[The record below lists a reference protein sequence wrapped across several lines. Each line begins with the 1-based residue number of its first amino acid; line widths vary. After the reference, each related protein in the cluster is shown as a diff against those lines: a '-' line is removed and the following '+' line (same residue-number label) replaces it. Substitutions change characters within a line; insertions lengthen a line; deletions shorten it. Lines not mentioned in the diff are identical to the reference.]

1 MRVGRQPDA
10 FDRRPPHRGD
20 RRRAALLEAMDAF
33 LQEGDF
39 ESVTIADITARAG
52 VTRPAFYFY
61 FENKAACVA
70 ALGVAV
76 YQDVVAAADHLFD
89 ADVPPRERI
98 ERMVDGLFAAWESRE
113 YLYRAALEARRA
125 SAPLR
130 ELWNGY
136 RESFVAPVATMIDDE
151 RAAGRAPAGPDG
163 TTLARMLLDLGDR
176 TLESLDPLDR
186 PDIRSRA
193 EALAAIWF
201 RSIYGTTYPEPP
213 DAARPPAPR
222 KRRTRSKEAS

>member
-1 MRVGRQPDA
+1 MGRQPDA

-33 LQEGDF
+33 LREGDF

-70 ALGVAV
+70 ALGVEV

-89 ADVPPRERI
+89 AAVPPRERI

-113 YLYRAALEARRA
+113 YLYRAALDARRA

-130 ELWNGY
+130 ELWEGY

-151 RAAGRAPAGPDG
+151 RAAGHAPAGPDS

-176 TLESLDPLDR
+176 TLESLDPADR
-186 PDIRSRA
+186 PGIGSRA

-201 RSIYGTTYPEPP
+201 RSIYGAASAEPP
-213 DAARPPAPR
+213 DVVATPAAR
-222 KRRTRSKEAS
+222 KGRSGSRATS

>member
-1 MRVGRQPDA
+1 VVLGRQPDA

-20 RRRAALLEAMDAF
+20 RRRAALLEAMDA
-33 LQEGDF
+33 LLREGDF

-89 ADVPPRERI
+89 TAVPPGERI

-130 ELWNGY
+130 ELWNSY

-151 RAAGRAPAGPDG
+151 RAAGRAPAGPDS

-176 TLESLDPLDR
+176 TLESLDPADR
-186 PDIRSRA
+186 ADIRSRA
-193 EALAAIWF
+193 EALAAIWL
-201 RSIYGTTYPEPP
+201 RSIYAGAP
-213 DAARPPAPR
+213 AAQPATAPTAR
-222 KRRTRSKEAS
+222 KGRSRVTS

>member
-1 MRVGRQPDA
+1 MGRQPDA

-33 LQEGDF
+33 LREGDF
-39 ESVTIADITARAG
+39 ESVTISDITARAG

-70 ALGVAV
+70 ALGVEV

-89 ADVPPRERI
+89 AEVPPRERI
-98 ERMVDGLFAAWESRE
+98 DRMVEGLFAAWESRE
-113 YLYRAALEARRA
+113 YLYRAALDARRA
-125 SAPLR
+125 SASLR
-130 ELWNGY
+130 ELWAGY
-136 RESFVAPVATMIDDE
+136 RESFVPPVATMIDDE
-151 RAAGRAPAGPDG
+151 RAAGRAPAGPDS

-193 EALAAIWF
+193 DALAAIWL
-201 RSIYGTTYPEPP
+201 RSIYGTVHAEAP
-213 DAARPPAPR
+213 DAAVPAAR
-222 KRRTRSKEAS
+222 KGRSRSRTTS